1 MNAFML
7 HAYCEEKNKWT
18 KKIGSFF
25 VLITCIL
32 IVKAN
37 LNAYL
42 ENYMLISVISNFL
55 VFIIIL
61 LFFITYVLKCLL
73 ALQ

>member
-1 MNAFML
+1 MEHFLFPAHVTIVLLSLQIHMVQIYTNMNAFML

-37 LNAYL
+37 
-42 ENYMLISVISNFL
+42 
-55 VFIIIL
+55 
-61 LFFITYVLKCLL
+61 
-73 ALQ
+73 